1 MENKFT
7 VEIKYACQEILNRYY
22 SVQVATRRFDS
33 DPWWIEKILQI
44 ERNCDCFLSG
54 EHAGVIW
61 VRDYACKDLTEN
73 RSTAPDSKKQLL
85 YIKKLKQGT

>member
-44 ERNCDCFLSG
+44 ERNCDRFLSG
-54 EHAGVIW
+54 EHAGAIS
-61 VRDYACKDLTEN
+61 VRDYGSKHLTKN
-73 RSTAPDSKKQLL
+73 RSIAPDSSKQLL
-85 YIKKLKQGT
+85 HSKI

>member
-22 SVQVATRRFDS
+22 SVQVAKRSLDS

-44 ERNCDCFLSG
+44 ERNCDRFLCG
-54 EHAGVIW
+54 EHAEVSW
-61 VRDYACKDLTEN
+61 VRDYGSKDLTEKE
-73 RSTAPDSKKQLL
+73 SIAQDSS
-85 YIKKLKQGT
+85 

>member
-44 ERNCDCFLSG
+44 EHNCDRFLSG
-54 EHAGVIW
+54 EHAEVIW
-61 VRDYACKDLTEN
+61 VRDYDCKDLTEN
-73 RSTAPDSKKQLL
+73 RSIAPDSKA
-85 YIKKLKQGT
+85 

>member
-44 ERNCDCFLSG
+44 ERNCDLFLSG
-54 EHAGVIW
+54 KHAGVIW
-61 VRDYACKDLTEN
+61 VRDYGSKDLTEN
-73 RSTAPDSKKQLL
+73 RSIASDSS
-85 YIKKLKQGT
+85 